1 MEGNVNVTPKADR
14 SVSLTP
20 CHSTK
25 STPTEVTSEK
35 PRQHLS
41 ASLKERLKRSRR
53 SFTTPSSVAKRLC
66 VDVDDEGEKSDGR
79 QVVADPTDIVTKTPG
94 HSRNVAENKIQ
105 VQSRT
110 KDGVSEAEPAQRF
123 PAGGLTLK
131 DRLRRELRE
140 KMDDLRR
147 LNMVKVYRSKNDL
160 AHLQALIDKWRG
172 CSQTALYQLQTDLP
186 LDGRKASLSQL
197 IDHFGLEDKIL
208 HFDRLEDDFTD

>member
-1 MEGNVNVTPKADR
+1 MEGNVTPKADR
-14 SVSLTP
+14 TVSFTP
-20 CHSTK
+20 LHSTK

-35 PRQHLS
+35 PRQNLS
-41 ASLKERLKRSRR
+41 ASLKARLSRSRR

-66 VDVDDEGEKSDGR
+66 VDVDDEGEENDGL
-79 QVVADPTDIVTKTPG
+79 QVVADPSVIVTKTPG
-94 HSRNVAENKIQ
+94 HRYVAEKKIQ

-110 KDGVSEAEPAQRF
+110 SGGLSEAELAPPS

-131 DRLRRELRE
+131 ERLRRELRV

-172 CSQTALYQLQTDLP
+172 CSQAALYQLQTDLP
-186 LDGRKASLSQL
+186 LDGRKASLAQL

-208 HFDRLEDDFTD
+208 HFDRLEDEFTD